1 MEPELEH
8 VVATFCKFS
17 RSLEHCGE
25 IPGKEHVI
33 GIPPAVDDA
42 DTLISFRHICLQ
54 LGSERISNLPST
66 FGRPI
71 AGVQVEGARRCAR
84 LREHAHEIGV
94 VFEVGE
100 DKCRTGQ
107 LGMHGIEQ
115 VVAVLLFG
123 SFPVEFI

>member
-1 MEPELEH
+1 MPIPQYRRCDLPGRISARPALSVLLGLPDRKAACFAPKGVEPELEH
-8 VVATFCKFS
+8 VVATFCKFP

-71 AGVQVEGARRCAR
+71 AGV
-84 LREHAHEIGV
+84 
-94 VFEVGE
+94 
-100 DKCRTGQ
+100 
-107 LGMHGIEQ
+107 
-115 VVAVLLFG
+115 
-123 SFPVEFI
+123 